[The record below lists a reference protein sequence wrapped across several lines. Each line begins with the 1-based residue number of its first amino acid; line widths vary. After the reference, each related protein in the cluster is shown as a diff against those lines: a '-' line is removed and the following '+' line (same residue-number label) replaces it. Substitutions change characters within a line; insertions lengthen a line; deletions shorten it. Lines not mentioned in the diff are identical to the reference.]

1 LREAVAPLARQ
12 AFMGGFEA
20 VLQVAG
26 FAALVFAV
34 VVGVLLSRPLPVTQE
49 TLLAQS
55 QPL

>member
-1 LREAVAPLARQ
+1 LARQ

-26 FAALVFAV
+26 FAAMVFAV